1 MPHDD
6 FDDIRNIRDFPSLIR
21 YLRTRLD
28 WPVDEQDADDLT
40 FNYTAEELGLSPEVA
55 VKTYRIKQLRPL
67 TTNQPWGI
75 FWIDFGT
82 KRLPV
87 VAMRH
92 ILNALVRK
100 QRAGRTHQKTWDM
113 RDLMFISAT
122 SAGNERCI
130 SFGHFQEQNGK
141 NQLRTFS
148 WDVRETNLYFIK
160 NFKLDLLKW
169 PDHPADAEGWR
180 AQWSAAFTVEH
191 RYVIRT
197 AQQLAQ
203 EMARIACDIRQ
214 AVNDLYALEHS
225 GGPLH
230 QLHLS
235 LKMSLI
241 TDLEADDF
249 ADMYAQTVTYGL
261 FAARAT
267 RQGAFAGG
275 SVAALIAHANPFLR
289 ELLEQMM
296 DQDAVDLDGLGVMEL
311 VDLLKQV
318 NMEEILM
325 DFGRRGEDPVIH
337 FYETF
342 MKHYDPVQK
351 TRRGEFYTPDAVVS
365 FIVRSMDHLLRTEF
379 GCTDGLL
386 TAPKGKGDKGE
397 GTGGFTPVIL
407 DPATGTGTFLKYVI
421 EVMYQSF
428 VAKYKARGQAEMRRL
443 WNEYVPEKLLPRLYG
458 FELKM
463 SPYAIAHLK
472 LGLALQE
479 TGYQLK
485 EGERL
490 RVYLSNALQPAHEVP
505 RVDTPALAHEVEQAN
520 EVKANA
526 PITVVIGNP
535 PYSVSSANKG
545 DFIESLSN
553 SYKMAVRNE
562 QNIQPLGDDYIKFI
576 RYAHFLI
583 SKAGHGIVAMITN
596 STYLSGLVHRGMRA
610 ELQKEFD
617 SIYILN
623 LHGQLLSKQNRTVE
637 DENVFDI
644 RQGVSIVFLV
654 KNPKQETKE
663 VFYADLIGTRKYKY
677 EFLVTNN
684 INSVAWSKLN
694 PQGEYKFFVPKD
706 FDLQE
711 EYDNLISITE
721 FFKEYGVAVSTR
733 RDEFMVGFTPQEL
746 IERLDIFTGN
756 LPDKEISEQLGIS
769 DTADWKVSEARA
781 IVEIL
786 YRTK

>member
-28 WPVDEQDADDLT
+28 WPVDELDADDLT
-40 FNYTAEELGLSPEVA
+40 FDYTAEELGLSPEVA

>member
-28 WPVDEQDADDLT
+28 WPVDEQDAYDLT
-40 FNYTAEELGLSPEVA
+40 FDYTAEELGLSPEVA

-100 QRAGRTHQKTWDM
+100 QRAGRAHQKTWDM

-122 SAGNERCI
+122 SAGNERFI
-130 SFGHFQEQNGK
+130 SFGHFQEQDGK

-365 FIVRSMDHLLRTEF
+365 FIVRSVDHLLRTEF
-379 GCTDGLL
+379 GCPDGLL
-386 TAPKGKGDKGE
+386 STA
-397 GTGGFTPVIL
+397 GTGSFAPVIL
-407 DPATGTGTFLKYVI
+407 DPATGTGTFLK
-421 EVMYQSF
+421 
-428 VAKYKARGQAEMRRL
+428 
-443 WNEYVPEKLLPRLYG
+443 
-458 FELKM
+458 
-463 SPYAIAHLK
+463 
-472 LGLALQE
+472 
-479 TGYQLK
+479 
-485 EGERL
+485 
-490 RVYLSNALQPAHEVP
+490 
-505 RVDTPALAHEVEQAN
+505 
-520 EVKANA
+520 
-526 PITVVIGNP
+526 
-535 PYSVSSANKG
+535 
-545 DFIESLSN
+545 
-553 SYKMAVRNE
+553 
-562 QNIQPLGDDYIKFI
+562 
-576 RYAHFLI
+576 
-583 SKAGHGIVAMITN
+583 
-596 STYLSGLVHRGMRA
+596 
-610 ELQKEFD
+610 
-617 SIYILN
+617 
-623 LHGQLLSKQNRTVE
+623 
-637 DENVFDI
+637 
-644 RQGVSIVFLV
+644 
-654 KNPKQETKE
+654 
-663 VFYADLIGTRKYKY
+663 
-677 EFLVTNN
+677 
-684 INSVAWSKLN
+684 
-694 PQGEYKFFVPKD
+694 
-706 FDLQE
+706 
-711 EYDNLISITE
+711 
-721 FFKEYGVAVSTR
+721 
-733 RDEFMVGFTPQEL
+733 
-746 IERLDIFTGN
+746 
-756 LPDKEISEQLGIS
+756 
-769 DTADWKVSEARA
+769 
-781 IVEIL
+781 
-786 YRTK
+786 